1 MKLSAGRLEFALN
14 QSAVLVESTLDRAHR
29 SFGADPQLFA
39 DHSDQPF
46 VVRHKNNAALK
57 KHTRARSR
65 QSVLKGNYRIVVP
78 PPPRRGYTP
87 FT

>member
-39 DHSDQPF
+39 DHSDQTF
-46 VVRHKNNAALK
+46 VVGNKDHSTLPVNKNP
-57 KHTRARSR
+57 T
-65 QSVLKGNYRIVVP
+65 
-78 PPPRRGYTP
+78 
-87 FT
+87 